1 MDITV
6 CNPGKFHDFLRDIVE
21 DMVATI
27 FYTQSLNSGPKLLNM
42 NKAYVGNSEQG
53 ASCIKL
59 SYSSCPTLSFTQ
71 LSSVPEETKA
81 DPKSEDLTRV
91 NLYIKK
97 EPILALKGGNCLES
111 LSSPYFVNDQ
121 SSFWI

>member
-1 MDITV
+1 MDITM
-6 CNPGKFHDFLRDIVE
+6 CNPGKFHDFQRDIVE

-59 SYSSCPTLSFTQ
+59 SYSSCPMLSFTQ

-97 EPILALKGGNCLES
+97 EPIVA
-111 LSSPYFVNDQ
+111 
-121 SSFWI
+121 